1 MCVGLV
7 VTDATLSQIFH
18 DLLMTGNPRT
28 MASKRKIEEIQSSE
42 DFQRLFASA
51 IATYETAELAVL
63 WLMREY
69 RFDLSI
75 LQQTLI
81 SSHNHPSSPPP

>member
-1 MCVGLV
+1 
-7 VTDATLSQIFH
+7 
-18 DLLMTGNPRT
+18 
-28 MASKRKIEEIQSSE
+28 MAAKRKIEEIQSSE
-42 DFQRLFASA
+42 DFRRLFASA

-75 LQQTLI
+75 LQQALI
-81 SSHNHPSSPPP
+81 GSVLLSSFGSIWLLTNIFTR

>member
-1 MCVGLV
+1 MNL
-7 VTDATLSQIFH
+7 I
-18 DLLMTGNPRT
+18 LLLLPFPD
-28 MASKRKIEEIQSSE
+28 EIQSSE
-42 DFQRLFASA
+42 DFRRLFASA

-75 LQQTLI
+75 LQQALI
-81 SSHNHPSSPPP
+81 GSVLPFYPFNMT